1 MLVNIPGG
9 RLSCWDS
16 GRGTPLLFIH
26 GVGTSGEIWAEDLAP
41 LAGDCRLI
49 VYDRRGYGESSEAT
63 GDVRDNAAD
72 AAALIEALDAA
83 PAVVVGFSGGSIAA
97 LDLALSRP
105 ELVAGL
111 VLLDPAF
118 NLKKLIGPRL
128 LRALIGAQV
137 ARRVRGERAGA
148 ARWMR
153 FAQSRRSGGSA
164 FDEASPERRERLL
177 ANAAG
182 VFADFGASGGGEHV
196 DESRL
201 ASIAVPVL
209 LIEAAQSPAFLRRS
223 CARLRRLIPQAR
235 AEVLERSGHAVGFD
249 ALDEV
254 IGLLREF
261 VASVAPARTR

>member
-1 MLVNIPGG
+1 MFVDVPGG
-9 RLSCWDS
+9 RVSCWDS
-16 GRGTPLLFIH
+16 GSGTPLLFIH

-41 LAGDCRLI
+41 LAADCRVI
-49 VYDRRGYGESSEAT
+49 TYDRRGYGQSSEAT
-63 GDVRDNAAD
+63 GDVRDNTAD
-72 AAALIEALDAA
+72 AAAVIEALDAA
-83 PAVVVGFSGGSIAA
+83 PAVVVGFSGGSIPA
-97 LDLALSRP
+97 LDLALERP

-128 LRALIGAQV
+128 VRAMVGAQLV
-137 ARRVRGERAGA
+137 RRVRGERAGA

-153 FAQSRRSGGSA
+153 FAQSRRGGGSA
-164 FDEASPERRERLL
+164 FDDAPPERREKLL

-201 ASIAVPVL
+201 ASIAAPAL

-223 CARLRRLIPQAR
+223 CARLRELMPQAR
-235 AEVLERSGHAVGFD
+235 VEVLERSGHAVGFD
-249 ALDEV
+249 ARDEL
-254 IGLLREF
+254 IALLREF
-261 VASVAPARTR
+261 VASAGQARAA